1 MPVSAKSSG
10 NARIPLLEF
19 GICAEPTESF
29 AKVQTTPESP
39 TGRRRRCHADLV
51 KYDKD
56 AIAAFA
62 EVFDSAREQVEEI
75 RSSMMKPE
83 LTEAEFGES
92 WHAEGTEFVR
102 QFDRIELDLGDLADV
117 LEHMRATM
125 TESAETMV
133 GTDDAQ
139 GVRLDAAHRPVQG

>member
-1 MPVSAKSSG
+1 M
-10 NARIPLLEF
+10 
-19 GICAEPTESF
+19 
-29 AKVQTTPESP
+29 
-39 TGRRRRCHADLV
+39 

-62 EVFDSAREQVEEI
+62 EVFDAAREQVEEI

-102 QFDRIELDLGDLADV
+102 QFDRIELDLGDLAEV
-117 LEHMRATM
+117 LEHMRTAM
-125 TESAETMV
+125 TESAETMA
-133 GTDDAQ
+133 GTDNAQ
-139 GVRLDAAHRPVQG
+139 RVRMNAVHRPEQG

>member
-1 MPVSAKSSG
+1 
-10 NARIPLLEF
+10 
-19 GICAEPTESF
+19 
-29 AKVQTTPESP
+29 
-39 TGRRRRCHADLV
+39 V

-125 TESAETMV
+125 IESAETMV

-139 GVRLDAAHRPVQG
+139 GVRMDAVHRPVQG